1 MEDKV
6 ILEKLEEIVKKKVNN
21 ADITLDSKL
30 VDLGLD
36 SLDKAEILISIEET
50 FGFEFN
56 EEEMEKISSV
66 NDLVVLIK
74 AKTSK

>member
-21 ADITLDSKL
+21 VDITLDSKL

-74 AKTSK
+74 AKVSK

>member
-21 ADITLDSKL
+21 VDITLDSKL

-50 FGFEFN
+50 FDFEFN

-74 AKTSK
+74 AKVSK

>member
-6 ILEKLEEIVKKKVNN
+6 IVEKLEEIVKKKVNN
-21 ADITLDSKL
+21 ANITLDSKL

-50 FGFEFN
+50 FGFEFD
-56 EEEMEKISSV
+56 EDEMGNISSV

-74 AKTSK
+74 AKANN

>member
-6 ILEKLEEIVKKKVNN
+6 ILEKLEDIVKKKVTN
-21 ADITLDSKL
+21 ANITLDSKL

-50 FGFEFN
+50 FGFEFD
-56 EEEMEKISSV
+56 EEEMGKISSV

-74 AKTSK
+74 AKASN

>member
-6 ILEKLEEIVKKKVNN
+6 IVEKLEEIVKKKVNN
-21 ADITLDSKL
+21 ANITLDSKL

-50 FGFEFN
+50 FGFEFD
-56 EEEMEKISSV
+56 EDEMGKISSV

-74 AKTSK
+74 AKATN

>member
-6 ILEKLEEIVKKKVNN
+6 ILEKLEDIVKKKVTN
-21 ADITLDSKL
+21 ANITLDSKL

-50 FGFEFN
+50 FGFEFE
-56 EEEMEKISSV
+56 EEEMGKISSV

-74 AKTSK
+74 AKASN

>member
-6 ILEKLEEIVKKKVNN
+6 IVEKLEEIVKKKVNN
-21 ADITLDSKL
+21 ANITLDSKL

-50 FGFEFN
+50 FGFEFD
-56 EEEMEKISSV
+56 EDEMGNISSV

-74 AKTSK
+74 AKATN

>member
-56 EEEMEKISSV
+56 EEEMENISSV

-74 AKTSK
+74 AKVSK